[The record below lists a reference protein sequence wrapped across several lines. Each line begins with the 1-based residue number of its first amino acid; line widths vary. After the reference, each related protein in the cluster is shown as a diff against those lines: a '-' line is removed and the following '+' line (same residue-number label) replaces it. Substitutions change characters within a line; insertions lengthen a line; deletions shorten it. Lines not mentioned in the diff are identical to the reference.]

1 MLRVW
6 LFYFT
11 PIAVGLGVFAA
22 CMTMLMAGC
31 RSLVPEDNFDFHLF
45 PGGAVGHSNDPIAFP
60 KPLITVKKPFPLDMG
75 SFAVRHDHY
84 LLKDQWVLHQV
95 VARNADGSYVMQG
108 ANRVTNPLPDKNLL
122 TRENYVG
129 IAFPLTTSKK

>member
-1 MLRVW
+1 MRL
-6 LFYFT
+6 
-11 PIAVGLGVFAA
+11 PIALLCLALGGCASVPLDSSKPFTIFAK
-22 CMTMLMAGC
+22 GSEG
-31 RSLVPEDNFDFHLF
+31 RSM
-45 PGGAVGHSNDPIAFP
+45 DPLKFP
-60 KPLITVKKPFPLDMG
+60 KPLVTVRQPFPTLAVG
-75 SFAVRHDHY
+75 QFAVRWDHY
-84 LLKDQWVLHQV
+84 LLRDRYVLHEI